1 MDNSLKSNAPQTS
14 IAKALIIG
22 IILIIL
28 SAIWV
33 VGAENRIIWE
43 ITDFSLFPTVI
54 FVIFVLALLN
64 LFFVKYLGR
73 KYSLSAS
80 DLTIIYAMLSIATSL
95 FSHDMMRQLLPIMGY
110 GFWFATPENE
120 WADLFQRYLPKWLVV
135 SDMKTLDEY
144 YRGGFSFF
152 TAYNI
157 KKWLFPSLM
166 WTAFITVLLFGMLCI
181 NIIIRKQWTEN
192 EKLSYPIIRL
202 PLELSSNPKFLTNKL
217 MWIGFSITAGIEL
230 LNGLHYLF
238 PIVPSPGLKWNISQY
253 MTSRP
258 WNAIDALDMNIY
270 GFAIGLAYFMPLS
283 LSFSLWFFNLFWK
296 FQLIFFA
303 AVGWRAGGGWQ
314 SEQRAGAWLGIAIL
328 TLITSRT
335 HIKNTIIIFIKG
347 KSGDSLYRLAYIGII
362 FASAFMIFFW
372 YQAGVA
378 IWAIPIYFVIY
389 MLLSLAVTRMR
400 AELGPPTHELHSV
413 HPDQIM
419 VMFAGTRPFGPNT
432 LAPFALLDWIA
443 YGYRSHPMPH
453 QLEALKLS
461 ERLHFSYGKMMIA
474 IMVAVVVGTI
484 ATFISHLGFY
494 YKYPG
499 YAIWGGGPYYT
510 LQSWMAH
517 PVGPDF
523 MVMQHLGFGFLFT
536 LFLMIMTRRYLWWPF
551 HPVGYAVG
559 SGWAISWMWFSV
571 FLSWMAKRMILNYGG
586 SKAYRAAVP
595 LFLGFILGQFF
606 MGSFWSLL
614 GLIIN
619 KGMYTIF
626 P

>member
-1 MDNSLKSNAPQTS
+1 MIDTNPKITQPS
-14 IAKALIIG
+14 IARALILG

-28 SAIWV
+28 STIWV

-54 FVIFVLALLN
+54 FVIFILALFSLILGKTLGKAFSLN
-64 LFFVKYLGR
+64 PYELI
-73 KYSLSAS
+73 
-80 DLTIIYAMLSIATSL
+80 IIYAMLSITTSL

-120 WADLFQRYLPKWLVV
+120 WADLFQRYFPKWLVV
-135 SDMKTLDEY
+135 NDMRTLDEY
-144 YRGGFSFF
+144 YRGGFTFF
-152 TAYNI
+152 TLYNI
-157 KKWLFPSLM
+157 KQWLVPCLA
-166 WTAFITVLLFGMLCI
+166 WTAFIIVLLFGMLCV
-181 NIIIRKQWTEN
+181 NVIIRKQWTEN

-202 PLELSSNPKFLTNKL
+202 PYELSSNPKFLKNRM
-217 MWIGFSITAGIEL
+217 MWIGFSITLGIEL

-258 WNAIDALDMNIY
+258 WNAIDSLDMNIY
-270 GFAIGLAYFMPLS
+270 GFAMGLAFFMPLS

-296 FQLIFFA
+296 FQLVFFS

-314 SEQRAGAWLGIAIL
+314 AEQRVGAWLGIAIL
-328 TLITSRT
+328 TLITSRG
-335 HIKNTIIIFIKG
+335 HIKNTIISLIKG
-347 KSGDSLYRLAYIGII
+347 KSNDSLYKFAYIGLL
-362 FASAFMIFFW
+362 FSAGFMMVFW
-372 YQAGVA
+372 YEAGASV
-378 IWAIPIYFVIY
+378 WAIPIYFIIFA
-389 MLLSLAVTRMR
+389 LLSIAATRMR

-419 VMFAGTRPFGPNT
+419 VMFAGTRPFGANT
-432 LAPFALLDWIA
+432 LAPFALLDWVA

-461 ERLHFSYGKMMIA
+461 ERLNFSYWKMIIA
-474 IMVAVVVGTI
+474 IMVAVLVGTI
-484 ATFISHLGFY
+484 ASFVSHLGFY

-499 YAIWGGGPYYT
+499 YAIWGGGPFGT

-517 PVGPDF
+517 PVGPDP

-536 LFLMIMTRRYLWWPF
+536 LFLMLMTRRYLWWQF

-559 SGWAISWMWFSV
+559 SGWAISYMWFSV
-571 FLSWMAKRMILNYGG
+571 FLSWMAKRLILSYGG
-586 SKAYRAAVP
+586 SKAYRIAVP
-595 LFLGFILGQFF
+595 LFLGLILGQFV